1 MTRRARH
8 GLPLPPTQTHG
19 VDDGL
24 RPQHGANCRLS
35 SAATTS
41 PTAAVHLEPEAS
53 R

>member
-1 MTRRARH
+1 MRGLARH
-8 GLPLPPTQTHG
+8 GLPLAPTQTHG

-24 RPQHGANCRLS
+24 RPQHGANSWLS

-41 PTAAVHLEPEAS
+41 STTAVRLEPGAS